1 MTGNDRIVTIFGSS
15 QPPPD
20 SNDYQLAEQLGYAL
34 AAQGWTIC
42 NGGYG
47 GTMAAA
53 AQGAKRAGGRTIGV
67 TCSVFGRGK
76 ANNCIDQEIVT
87 NSLHERLEKLID
99 LGNAYV
105 VLPGG
110 TGTLVELATVWELQ
124 NKKLLPR
131 KPLVIL
137 GDYWLPIIAVTCKDQ
152 PDSRDLVQIADS
164 VQQVCVILSA

>member
-1 MTGNDRIVTIFGSS
+1 MTGSDRTVTIFGSS

-20 SNDYQLAEQLGYAL
+20 SSDYKLAEQLGYAL
-34 AAQGWTIC
+34 AAEGWTIC

-47 GTMAAA
+47 GTMVAA

-67 TCSVFGRGK
+67 TCSVFGREK
-76 ANNCIDQEIVT
+76 ANNYIDQKIVT
-87 NSLHERLEKLID
+87 DNLLARLDKLID
-99 LGNAYV
+99 LADAYV

-131 KPLVIL
+131 KPLIVL

-152 PDSRDLVQIADS
+152 PDSRDLVQIADT
-164 VQQVCVILSA
+164 VQQVCAILNA